1 VNGGVVF
8 DLDGVLID
16 SEGLWH
22 RATNEV
28 LKEWGKSVTAEEYGR
43 DWIGTAK
50 GPEFGVVH
58 FALPIDA
65 AEFRRRR
72 KPIVTDLV
80 QREARLMPGVAAA
93 VERLAA
99 RWPLA
104 VATNSYAAA
113 AGPVLTRLGVR
124 RHFRELLTRER
135 YAAAKPAPDAY
146 VAAAAALGVAPS
158 SCVAIEDTPRGIESA
173 AAAGL
178 RTIAVPNEFT
188 RGLDFTQADR
198 VVASLDEVTVALV
211 EGLVRNRAS

>member
-1 VNGGVVF
+1 MTRGVVF

-28 LKEWGKSVTAEEYGR
+28 LKEWGLSVTAEEYGR
-43 DWIGTAK
+43 DWIGTAL

-58 FALPIDA
+58 FKLPIDA
-65 AEFRRRR
+65 EEFRRRR
-72 KPIVTDLV
+72 KPIVTGLV
-80 QREARLMPGVAAA
+80 QKEARLMPGAAAA

-113 AGPVLTRLGVR
+113 AEPVLERLGVR
-124 RHFRELLTRER
+124 PHFRELVTRER
-135 YAAAKPAPDAY
+135 YAQAKPAPDAY
-146 VAAAAALGVAPS
+146 VAAAAALGAPPR

-173 AAAGL
+173 AGAGM

-188 RGLDFTQADR
+188 RGLDFAQADL
-198 VVASLDEVTVALV
+198 VVAGLDAVTAALV
-211 EGLVRNRAS
+211 ESLVRNT

>member
-1 VNGGVVF
+1 VTGGVVF

-28 LKEWGKSVTAEEYGR
+28 LKEWGHAVTAEEYGR

-58 FALPIDA
+58 YKLPIDA

-72 KPIVTDLV
+72 KPIVEALV
-80 QREARLMPGVAAA
+80 QREARLMPGAAAA
-93 VERLAA
+93 VERLSA

-113 AGPVLTRLGVR
+113 AEPVLVRLGVR
-124 RHFRELLTRER
+124 GRFKELLTRER
-135 YAAAKPAPDAY
+135 YAEAKPAPDAY
-146 VAAAAALGVAPS
+146 LAAAASLGVPPAA
-158 SCVAIEDTPRGIESA
+158 CVAVEDTPRGIESA

-178 RTIAVPNEFT
+178 RTIAVPNEYT
-188 RGLDFTQADR
+188 RGLDFARADR
-198 VVASLDEVTVALV
+198 VVRGLDDVTVVLV
-211 EGLVRNRAS
+211 ESLARGT

>member
-1 VNGGVVF
+1 MTGGVVF

-28 LKEWGKSVTAEEYGR
+28 LKEWGHSVTAEEYGR

-80 QREARLMPGVAAA
+80 LREARLMPGVEAALA
-93 VERLAA
+93 RLSAK
-99 RWPLA
+99 WPIA
-104 VATNSYAAA
+104 VATNSYLAAA
-113 AGPVLTRLGVR
+113 EPVLTRLGVR
-124 RHFRELLTRER
+124 GYFRELLTRER
-135 YAAAKPAPDAY
+135 YANAKPAPDAY
-146 VAAAAALGVAPS
+146 VAAAAALGVPS
-158 SCVAIEDTPRGIESA
+158 ARCVAIEDTARGLESA
-173 AAAGL
+173 NAAGMKS
-178 RTIAVPNEFT
+178 IAVPNEFT
-188 RGLDFTQADR
+188 RDHDLSMASRR
-198 VVASLDEVTVALV
+198 VESLDDVTVALV
-211 EGLVRNRAS
+211 EQLIGTA

>member
-1 VNGGVVF
+1 MTAGVVF

-28 LKEWGKSVTAEEYGR
+28 LAEWGHRVTAEEYGR

-58 FALPIDA
+58 FRLPIDA

-80 QREARLMPGVAAA
+80 QREAGLMPGAAAA
-93 VERLAA
+93 VERLGA

-104 VATNSYAAA
+104 VATNSSSGATE
-113 AGPVLTRLGVR
+113 PVLARLGVR

-135 YAAAKPAPDAY
+135 YAEAKPAPDAY
-146 VAAAAALGVAPS
+146 LAAAAALGVAPS
-158 SCVAIEDTPRGIESA
+158 ACVAIEDTPRGIESA
-173 AAAGL
+173 SRAGM
-178 RTIAVPNEFT
+178 RTIAVPNQFT
-188 RGLDFTQADR
+188 RGLDFSRADR
-198 VVASLDEVTVALV
+198 VVGSLDDVTVALV
-211 EGLVRNRAS
+211 EELLGRA